1 MKLTPEIKK
10 RIDNYFS
17 NISEEE
23 YEEIVTNYF
32 IKYDNC
38 DKSSNKEEN
47 VLLVKLEQYQGCMLS
62 ILDTLKLHDNS
73 CLEDKYETLSEI
85 MFRKMRAYDIDLKK
99 DLNLPH
105 LKPVI
110 KKLKK

>member
-32 IKYDNC
+32 INFIYLI
-38 DKSSNKEEN
+38 
-47 VLLVKLEQYQGCMLS
+47 LL
-62 ILDTLKLHDNS
+62 LHKIYVS
-73 CLEDKYETLSEI
+73 
-85 MFRKMRAYDIDLKK
+85 
-99 DLNLPH
+99 
-105 LKPVI
+105 
-110 KKLKK
+110 